1 MPYTRPYAGGFQ
13 DFPATTTPIDAS
25 ALNTMDVGI
34 KTANDQFQ
42 TVTTAQRAT
51 LTPSVGQAV
60 WDSDLKQLMVYMNAS
75 GGNAWQP
82 VGNRI
87 VCASTTRPSSPFEGQ
102 EIYET
107 DSQKTLVYDGAN
119 WIETSDL
126 DSTDGLPS
134 SAQAKL
140 NAVGLTHILTQ
151 TFTTESSLQV
161 NNCFSASFDDYLI
174 LLNHVG
180 STTAQSLN
188 AQWSVGGTPN
198 STANSYVTQRLDA
211 NSSSVVAA
219 RQTSTDTQIG
229 RTVSTLRTFNIVQVS
244 SPFLAQVTSHLSQ
257 VNGGDNVMQ
266 IYAGTH
272 NQTVSY
278 DGFRL
283 APGSGTF
290 SGTLRIYGY
299 RIS

>member
-1 MPYTRPYAGGFQ
+1 MAW
-13 DFPATTTPIDAS
+13 TTPETAV
-25 ALNTMDVGI
+25 AGQVLTAAFLNTNLRD
-34 KTANDQFQ
+34 NSQY
-42 TVTTAQRAT
+42 
-51 LTPSVGQAV
+51 
-60 WDSDLKQLMVYMNAS
+60 LKDEA
-75 GGNAWQP
+75 
-82 VGNRI
+82 
-87 VCASTTRPSSPFEGQ
+87 
-102 EIYET
+102 
-107 DSQKTLVYDGAN
+107 D
-119 WIETSDL
+119 
-126 DSTDGLPS
+126 
-134 SAQAKL
+134 
-140 NAVGLTHILTQ
+140 AVGLVHIVTE
-151 TFTTESSLQV
+151 TFSAQSSVQV

-211 NSSSVVAA
+211 ISSTVTAA
-219 RQTSTDTQIG
+219 RQTTIETQVG

-266 IYAGTH
+266 FFAGTH

-278 DGFRL
+278 DGVRF
-283 APGSGTF
+283 APGTGTF
-290 SGTLRIYGY
+290 TGTLRIYGY